1 MVRTLVTLS
10 LLVTKA
16 LALLNATE
24 TPTELIISNSRLYA
38 SVNKSFGA
46 IWKLTLD
53 GQDLLG
59 PKSGS
64 TGIGPYLDCYCI
76 PSGFYT
82 PGSINPKYQLIK
94 GVDSTNTPYGGI
106 VLSEVGDPR
115 ANSFLSLVKCSRN
128 IFLEQQDLQ
137 YSLTRQKLTPR
148 STVDLS
154 SYWTDFGAILVLA
167 RGRDW
172 LAYVQSAGIL

>member
-1 MVRTLVTLS
+1 MVRTLITLS

-38 SVNKSFGA
+38 SVNKSYGA

-82 PGSINPKYQLIK
+82 PGSIAPKYQLIK

-106 VLSEVGDPR
+106 VLSETYPPTGQT
-115 ANSFLSLVKCSRN
+115 
-128 IFLEQQDLQ
+128 LEQ
-137 YSLTRQKLTPR
+137 
-148 STVDLS
+148 
-154 SYWTDFGAILVLA
+154 YWFLREGETGLHTFS
-167 RGRDW
+167 R
-172 LAYVQSAGIL
+172 LAYYNKTTPVLRNLQEFRTLFRPNVSRPSHPTHFLHAKD